1 NKLGVFIDSNGK
13 LKNVLII
20 KAFSL
25 SFLFV
30 IIIALGYLISAGFI
44 SERLPEDTADF
55 IGVWGPSALIAIFAT
70 LLCSALMFV
79 FEDKII
85 VPVAFL
91 FVALYYFIIVIGT
104 FLSYQAD
111 IRSAGV
117 RLVNIY
123 ALPPAL
129 FGNLISWSLFAGLAR
144 IKPKRKK

>member
-1 NKLGVFIDSNGK
+1 MGVFIDSNGK

-79 FEDKII
+79 LKTRSLC
-85 VPVAFL
+85 PL
-91 FVALYYFIIVIGT
+91 LSCLWRFII
-104 FLSYQAD
+104 LS
-111 IRSAGV
+111 S
-117 RLVNIY
+117 
-123 ALPPAL
+123 
-129 FGNLISWSLFAGLAR
+129 
-144 IKPKRKK
+144 